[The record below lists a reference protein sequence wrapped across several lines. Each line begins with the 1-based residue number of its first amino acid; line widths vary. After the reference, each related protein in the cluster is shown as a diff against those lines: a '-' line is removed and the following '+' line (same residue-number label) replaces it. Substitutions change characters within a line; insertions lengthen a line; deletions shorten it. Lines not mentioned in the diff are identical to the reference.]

1 MADSDA
7 GPLHPATPRKRQ
19 QARADGHVAKS
30 ADLTSAMVLL
40 GGLLLILLFGERWWN
55 ATIEIT
61 QKWLANSA
69 WSDLSRDGIQEITQ
83 DAMSLIVLI
92 LGPASI
98 FLIGLPLAVHLLQTR
113 FLLHIQSALPNLSRI
128 QFTAWTNRTWT
139 KESAVRLAFSF
150 VKLLLLIAITIWF
163 FAKRGSDFIALTAIP
178 FQELPLSLG
187 NLLLHVLAELT
198 VAVLVL
204 AVVDLFYQRRKY
216 ENQLMMTAEEIR
228 EESRNR

>member
-1 MADSDA
+1 M
-7 GPLHPATPRKRQ
+7 
-19 QARADGHVAKS
+19 
-30 ADLTSAMVLL
+30 
-40 GGLLLILLFGERWWN
+40 
-55 ATIEIT
+55 
-61 QKWLANSA
+61 
-69 WSDLSRDGIQEITQ
+69 
-83 DAMSLIVLI
+83 
-92 LGPASI
+92 
-98 FLIGLPLAVHLLQTR
+98 
-113 FLLHIQSALPNLSRI
+113 
-128 QFTAWTNRTWT
+128 
-139 KESAVRLAFSF
+139 
-150 VKLLLLIAITIWF
+150 AITIWF